1 MALLICWRRNHP
13 LYREEQHCSGLLLQK
28 LLPCGSGTYFSISYC
43 EENLENTVCH
53 RFSED
58 VVGRPLLIL
67 GSDGLGSYHLLCG
80 FILGTVLVEQKVCLH
95 LRRVNSFEVKLHQQL
110 SKACGLSAEVAE
122 VCDFCCLPAP
132 VCHMHSKQQPNANAE
147 PL

>member
-1 MALLICWRRNHP
+1 M
-13 LYREEQHCSGLLLQK
+13 
-28 LLPCGSGTYFSISYC
+28 YFSISYC

-53 RFSED
+53 HFSED
-58 VVGRPLLIL
+58 MLGRPLLIL

-80 FILGTVLVEQKVCLH
+80 FVLGTVLVKQKVYLH

-110 SKACGLSAEVAE
+110 NEACGLGAEVAE
-122 VCDFCCLPAP
+122 VCYFCCLPAP
-132 VCHMHSKQQPNANAE
+132 VCHMHSEQQPNANAE